1 MWKHYSRDVQK
12 KQPRI
17 PELVLILATAPR
29 YSVLHIQTEN
39 TQLGFGLC
47 EKTSQAVWHRIGQR
61 ENTADHADL

>member
-12 KQPRI
+12 KQPMI
-17 PELVLILATAPR
+17 PELVLILAAAPR

-47 EKTSQAVWHRIGQR
+47 EKTSRAV
-61 ENTADHADL
+61 

>member
-47 EKTSQAVWHRIGQR
+47 EKTSRAVVL
-61 ENTADHADL
+61 DK